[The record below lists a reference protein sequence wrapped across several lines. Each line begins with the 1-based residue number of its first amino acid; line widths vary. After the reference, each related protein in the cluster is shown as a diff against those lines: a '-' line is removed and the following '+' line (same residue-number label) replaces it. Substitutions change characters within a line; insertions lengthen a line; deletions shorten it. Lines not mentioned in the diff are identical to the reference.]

1 MLMFEGQ
8 DEIRKK
14 EFPQLMD
21 RVWLSSAA
29 FTPHAKSVVEAMT
42 QFIDY
47 FHIPSVGKDVQEL
60 FDNVNNGTYNGAAKL
75 LKCNPEDISLIINT
89 AHGLNFP
96 LHGLDWEKGDNV
108 VTSELEFPTN
118 YLPWKY
124 ISQRKDVEFR
134 AAKINEKQQISE
146 DEIISLIDDKTKLVS
161 LSLVQFNNG
170 QRVDA
175 KKIAKVAHENGALV
189 ALDAIQAIGGIEV
202 YPKEM
207 DVDFVAAG
215 GSKFLMAPLGIGVCY
230 ISPRALE
237 IIEPPFQG
245 TGNYDFKDQNWM
257 DRNKNYHKGAKR
269 FENGTV
275 PFYCVAGL
283 KAALELINS
292 VGIEIVAKHNHGLI
306 QQLIEGIVD
315 QGLTT
320 ITPHEP
326 ERRGALINV
335 RVDEKKDLKKIV
347 EILEEKYKVTIT
359 NRFGGLRFSAHL
371 YNTENDIQ
379 SALSSLKEVLAMI

>member
-1 MLMFEGQ
+1 MFEGQ
-8 DEIRKK
+8 EEIRKN
-14 EFPQLMD
+14 EFPQLLD
-21 RVWLSSAA
+21 RVWLSSSA
-29 FTPHAKSVVEAMT
+29 FTPHPKSVVKAMH

-47 FHIPSVGKDVQEL
+47 FHDPTIGKDVQDL
-60 FDNVNNGTYNGAAKL
+60 FDNVNIGTYNGAAKL
-75 LKCNPEDISLIINT
+75 LKCEPEDISLVINT

-96 LHGLDWEKGDNV
+96 LHGLDWEKSNNV
-108 VTSELEFPTN
+108 VTCDLEFPTN

-124 ISQRKDVEFR
+124 ISRRKGLEFR
-134 AAKINEKQQISE
+134 SAEINKDQQISE
-146 DEIISLIDDKTKLVS
+146 DDIISLIDENTKLVA

-170 QRVDA
+170 QRIDA

-189 ALDAIQAIGGIEV
+189 ALDAIQACGGVEV

-207 DVDFVAAG
+207 DVDFVTAG
-215 GSKFLMAPLGIGVCY
+215 GAKFLMAPLGIGLCY
-230 ISPRALE
+230 ISSRAIE
-237 IIEPPFQG
+237 SMEPPLQG

-257 DRNKNYHKGAKR
+257 DRDKKYHKGAKR

-283 KAALELINS
+283 KAALDLINS
-292 VGIEIVAKHNHGLI
+292 VGIKTVATHNHGI
-306 QQLIEGIVD
+306 IHQLIEGIED

-326 ERRGALINV
+326 SRRGALINV

-347 EILEEKYKVTIT
+347 EILEEKYRVTIT
-359 NRFGGLRFSAHL
+359 TRFGGLRFASQL
-371 YNTENDIQ
+371 FNTEKDVET
-379 SALSSLKEVLAMI
+379 ALTALQEVLA